1 MTYQV
6 SIEVLRIYMYSTYT
20 VYISKFRSND
30 RQISVN
36 LAVNPLLVKIT
47 LESTI
52 EPHNCI

>member
-30 RQISVN
+30 RQISVT
-36 LAVNPLLVKIT
+36 LAVNPLLVKI
-47 LESTI
+47 L
-52 EPHNCI
+52 ND